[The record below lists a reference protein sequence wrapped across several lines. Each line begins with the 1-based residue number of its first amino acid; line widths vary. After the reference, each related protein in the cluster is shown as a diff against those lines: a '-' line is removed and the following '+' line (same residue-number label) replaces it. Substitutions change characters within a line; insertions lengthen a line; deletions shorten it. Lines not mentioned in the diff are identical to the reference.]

1 MPRIARVVIP
11 QCPHHVTQRG
21 VRSMQVF
28 LTDGDRRKY
37 LDLLRANGKKY
48 GVEVLAYCLM
58 SNHVHI
64 VAVPE
69 SGDSLARAIG
79 ETHRKYT
86 REVNLREDVRG
97 YLFQGRFY
105 SCPTDERYLIT
116 AALYAER
123 NPVRAGIC
131 GHAWDYLWSSAA
143 FHAGAAPWDPLVGKK
158 VAGIPADE
166 WKKMLE
172 NDPVSVE
179 ELKHRSRTGR
189 PAGTPEF
196 ISQAELLTGRQLFP
210 RPAGRKSADRE
221 DELIPVRA

>member
-11 QCPHHVTQRG
+11 QCPHHITQRG

-28 LTDGDRRKY
+28 LNDADRRKY
-37 LDLLRANGKKY
+37 LNLLKANGKKY
-48 GVEVLAYCLM
+48 GVEFLAYCLM

-79 ETHRKYT
+79 EAHRKYT

-105 SCPTDERYLIT
+105 SCPTDERYFVT
-116 AALYAER
+116 AALYTER

-131 GHAWDYLWSSAA
+131 RQAWGYQWSSAA
-143 FHAGAAPWDPLVGKK
+143 FHAGAASCDPLVDKK
-158 VAGIPADE
+158 IAGISPDE
-166 WKKMLE
+166 WMKMLK
-172 NDPVSVE
+172 NDPDSAE
-179 ELKHRSRTGR
+179 ELRHHSRTGR
-189 PAGTPEF
+189 PAGAPEF
-196 ISQAELLTGRQLFP
+196 ISRAELLTGRQLFP
-210 RPAGRKSADRE
+210 RPAGRKGTDRE
-221 DELIPVRA
+221 GELIPARS